1 MKYIIEVIR
10 RRSSVTQGSALVLVN
25 GVEVADFYDEI
36 KLLKKGEH
44 YYGENIGGWASVT
57 PDESFI
63 KGMLFHP
70 FEELFRYF
78 GNILKQARVIPYRT
92 FSKAHHMRTAPER
105 RPRLIECDMPIA
117 SEPQKLNV
125 SW

>member
-1 MKYIIEVIR
+1 MDMKYIIEVER
-10 RRSSVTQGSALVLVN
+10 RRSSVTQGSAHVFVN

-44 YYGENIGGWASVT
+44 YYGSYIDGRASVT

-70 FEELFRYF
+70 FEEIYHMSEKFRK
-78 GNILKQARVIPYRT
+78 ILDDA
-92 FSKAHHMRTAPER
+92 
-105 RPRLIECDMPIA
+105 IEDA
-117 SEPQKLNV
+117 KGHENDA
-125 SW
+125 

>member
-1 MKYIIEVIR
+1 MKYIIEVER
-10 RRSSVTQGSALVLVN
+10 RRSSVTQGSAYVLVN
-25 GVEVADFYDEI
+25 GVEVASFRDEI

-70 FEELFRYF
+70 YDEL
-78 GNILKQARVIPYRT
+78 YRT
-92 FSKAHHMRTAPER
+92 SEKFRKMLDTAIKEAK
-105 RPRLIECDMPIA
+105 EH
-117 SEPQKLNV
+117 ET
-125 SW
+125 